1 MSIELTTLEN
11 GLRVVS
17 DRSTHVESVAV
28 GLWLATG
35 ARYESPAD
43 NGAAHLIEHMV
54 FKGTARR
61 SALDIA
67 AEIEAV
73 GGHLNAYTTREHTSF
88 HAKVLKEDV
97 GLAVDIIADM
107 VLRPAFDADELRRE
121 QAVVLQEIGQAED
134 TPDDIVF
141 DHLQAVAFP
150 DQPLGKPV
158 LGTPGSVSAMTREG
172 LFAFLRRHYGPGTAV
187 LSAAGNVDHA
197 RLVDLA
203 HEQFDTMTGA
213 GAPEPSASYYRGGEM
228 RSSRDLEQVHFLLGF
243 PGFHIRHDDLPAE
256 AVFSMVLGGGMSSR
270 LFQEVREKRGLVYS
284 IYSSL
289 SAYADSGMFRIYA
302 GTGAEELAELVPI
315 VCAETARIA
324 EDAGEDEIERGKAQL
339 RAQYLMGLESMD
351 GRCEQNALQWL
362 RLGRIIPH
370 DEMIARIEAV
380 DRAAL
385 RRVSAQLLAGPLS
398 LAVLGPIDGL
408 ETYDMISKRLAAA

>member
-1 MSIELTTLEN
+1 
-11 GLRVVS
+11 
-17 DRSTHVESVAV
+17 
-28 GLWLATG
+28 
-35 ARYESPAD
+35 
-43 NGAAHLIEHMV
+43 
-54 FKGTARR
+54 
-61 SALDIA
+61 
-67 AEIEAV
+67 
-73 GGHLNAYTTREHTSF
+73 
-88 HAKVLKEDV
+88 
-97 GLAVDIIADM
+97 
-107 VLRPAFDADELRRE
+107 
-121 QAVVLQEIGQAED
+121 
-134 TPDDIVF
+134 
-141 DHLQAVAFP
+141 
-150 DQPLGKPV
+150 
-158 LGTPGSVSAMTREG
+158 
-172 LFAFLRRHYGPGTAV
+172 
-187 LSAAGNVDHA
+187 
-197 RLVDLA
+197 
-203 HEQFDTMTGA
+203 
-213 GAPEPSASYYRGGEM
+213 
-228 RSSRDLEQVHFLLGF
+228 LLGF